1 MRIRGSLSKVLLI
14 VLALTLIP
22 VNAVSAQKINPGS
35 TCKVLNQKVVY
46 QNKTY
51 TCIKSGKKLVWN
63 KGVVVKK
70 PTATQTPTA
79 TPTPTPEL
87 LSVGDPVESCKI
99 VDASNPYVGV
109 YGGGLYGGFNEKTK
123 PVPSSGTVTWYLVP
137 VDFTD
142 LKGEANWRSRVDEQ
156 MQLLTE
162 YYDIVSYGKLKIQW
176 KVYDTWITMPGVQ
189 KDYSNL
195 KSGDYLET
203 EYFWKNA
210 ISVVDP
216 KIDFTGVQV
225 VNFLLPQGQTALVEG
240 GQGFPWTGDIV
251 KYNSSEFKLSA
262 FTILGNYFIYSY
274 RPYWSYWAHEYGH
287 TLGIPHIGSSRS
299 SYSFQQY
306 DLMGDQD
313 ARREL
318 TGWSRFAVTKWLDDK
333 WVYCKKKAN
342 INSEIVY
349 LNDLNSNG
357 DGNKLAIIP
366 ISSTK
371 TLIAESRR
379 SNKFVGSQRV
389 IGNSTGVFVYI
400 YDSTLGHNQEYL
412 TLVPSLS
419 DSTLRINESV
429 TYEGVTIKVLS
440 VGSQNK
446 ILITKQ

>member
-1 MRIRGSLSKVLLI
+1 MKRKLR
-14 VLALTLIP
+14 TLIILP
-22 VNAVSAQKINPGS
+22 LSLVLMSTPAVAAIKAGASCNSQGQA
-35 TCKVLNQKVVY
+35 
-46 QNKTY
+46 KTSSGFKY
-51 TCIKSGKKLVWN
+51 TCIKSGKKLVWS
-63 KGVVVKK
+63 KGVRIAVKVAT
-70 PTATQTPTA
+70 PTPTPTA

-87 LSVGDPVESCKI
+87 LSASDPVESCKI

-109 YGGGLYGGFNEKTK
+109 YGGALYGGFNEKPK

-142 LKGEANWRSRVDEQ
+142 LKGEANWRSRVDDQ

-162 YYDIVSYGKLKIQW
+162 YYEIVSYGKLKIQW
-176 KVYDTWITMPGVQ
+176 KVYDNWITMPGVQ

-195 KSGDYLET
+195 KSGDYVAT

-240 GQGFPWTGDIV
+240 GQGFPWTGDIN
-251 KYNSSEFKLSA
+251 KYNSNEFKMSA

-313 ARREL
+313 ARREIS
-318 TGWSRFAVTKWLDDK
+318 GWSRFAVTKWLEDK

-349 LNDLNSNG
+349 LSDLNSKR
-357 DGNKLAIIP
+357 DGNKLVVIP

-379 SNKFVGSQRV
+379 STKFVGSQR
-389 IGNSTGVFVYI
+389 INGNQNGVFVYV
-400 YDSTLGHNQEYL
+400 YDSALGHNQEYL
-412 TLVPSLS
+412 TLLPSAS
-419 DSTLRINESV
+419 DSVLRTNESV
-429 TYEGVTIKVLS
+429 TYDGVSIKVLS
-440 VGSQNK
+440 IGSEDK
-446 ILITKQ
+446 ILITKQP